1 MKGDILEQR
10 VYTLLQLS
18 QYYFE
23 VDWDMFKIHIV
34 ILRATAKKITK
45 IYSKKFNRGITMTV
59 VQY

>member
-45 IYSKKFNRGITMTV
+45 IYSKNSTEEL
-59 VQY
+59 Q